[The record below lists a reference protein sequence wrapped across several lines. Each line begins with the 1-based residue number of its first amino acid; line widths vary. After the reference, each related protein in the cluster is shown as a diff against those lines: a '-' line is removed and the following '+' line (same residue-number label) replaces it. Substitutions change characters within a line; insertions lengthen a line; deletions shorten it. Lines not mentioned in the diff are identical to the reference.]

1 MRQVVALVLGM
12 LGGVV
17 VHLFA
22 TQLALLTAGSGSGD
36 LLARRLVG
44 VLAAAALVAAAV
56 MAGRWWPTAAMAGA
70 AVVALLV
77 SISLVTFDGAPPTGI
92 LLSATDL
99 MRYGASSHLPIALA
113 AAGGVA
119 AALSGRD
126 PKPRVGAPTETG
138 R

>member
-1 MRQVVALVLGM
+1 MRRLVTLVLGM

-17 VHLFA
+17 VYLLA
-22 TQLALLTAGSGSGD
+22 TQLVLLTAGSGGD
-36 LLARRLVG
+36 GLAPRLVG

-56 MAGRWWPTAAMAGA
+56 MVGRWWPTMALAGA

-77 SISLVTFDGAPPTGI
+77 SISLVTFEGGLPTGM

-99 MRYGASSHLPIALA
+99 MRYGASSPLPVAIA

-119 AALSGRD
+119 ALTSRD
-126 PKPRVGAPTETG
+126 PRSRAGAPTTTEP
-138 R
+138 